1 MNMWMNRVAIA
12 ATFGA
17 ALSSAHARDLVSTH
31 FVSTHLLSTRET
43 SSTEATDLLRHEDAV
58 VAVVAISP
66 LSVDAIDAIDS
77 LAVGGLRASSEAL
90 NLDRFAS
97 DRNALDELQRLQTAG
112 ETDGLRTSGDQ
123 QRSAREFASLLVRQ
137 MLDAQHWSVTPSGGI
152 RLDLRVDAR
161 VDASVDARVDA
172 SVAPTDGLRAVRV
185 NASLPMMP
193 LYLPTSFESS
203 VQLGGDIDFGYSM
216 MDSVELAAPM
226 ASIPGPSALSLLAV
240 AVLMRRSKR
249 SRGTVG

>member
-17 ALSSAHARDLVSTH
+17 ALSSAHARDL
-31 FVSTHLLSTRET
+31 VSTHLLSTRET

-58 VAVVAISP
+58 VAVVAITP
-66 LSVDAIDAIDS
+66 LSVDAIDAIDP
-77 LAVGGLRASSEAL
+77 LALGGLGASSEAL
-90 NLDRFAS
+90 NLDRFAN
-97 DRNALDELQRLQTAG
+97 DRNPVDELQRLQTAG

-161 VDASVDARVDA
+161 VDARVEARVDA
-172 SVAPTDGLRAVRV
+172 RVAPTDGLRAVRV
-185 NASLPMMP
+185 NASLTTMP

-203 VQLGGDIDFGYSM
+203 MQLGGDIDFGYSM
-216 MDSVELAAPM
+216 FDSVELAAPM